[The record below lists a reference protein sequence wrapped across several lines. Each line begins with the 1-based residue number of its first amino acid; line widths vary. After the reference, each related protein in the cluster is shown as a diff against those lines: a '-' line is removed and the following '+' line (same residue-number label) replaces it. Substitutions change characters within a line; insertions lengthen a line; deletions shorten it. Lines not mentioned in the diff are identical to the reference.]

1 MLLKKFSFKKV
12 KSTNNVAIRKIK
24 SGFLNGIIVSDEQSK
39 GRGRHGKKWISIK
52 GNLFTTI
59 FIPIKKNYDQVKIT
73 DINCNLI
80 KECINKI
87 IKKKIIVKKPNDLL
101 IEKKKICGILQ
112 EMYIYKKKHFMII
125 GIGINIIKS
134 PYLDEYKTTFINKYL
149 KKKISRDKVFDSLK
163 KIYENKIIKFEK
175 CI

>member
-12 KSTNNVAIRKIK
+12 KSTNDVAIRKIR
-24 SGFLNGIIVSDEQSK
+24 SGFLKGIIVSDEQSK
-39 GRGRHGKKWISIK
+39 GRGRHGKSWISNK

-59 FIPIKKNYDQVKIT
+59 FIPLKKNYDQVKIT
-73 DINCNLI
+73 NINCKLI

-87 IKKKIIVKKPNDLL
+87 IKKKITVKKPNDLL
-101 IEKKKICGILQ
+101 IEEKKICGILQ
-112 EMYIYKKKHFMII
+112 EMYTYKKKHFMIL

-134 PYLDEYKTTFINKYL
+134 PYLGDYKTTFINKYL
-149 KKKISRDKVFDSLK
+149 EKKISRDKVFNILK
-163 KIYENKIIKFEK
+163 NIYENKIIKIEE